1 MKPLARLLYFVAVY
15 TALFIAQK
23 LHATE
28 SSQDVSLAPY
38 LLVTSAPGDTPG
50 DTIPLKNTKVD
61 VSIDGVVAH
70 VTIEQTYANTGN
82 QPIHAEYVFPG
93 STRSA
98 VHGMTMQTGESIVR
112 AVIREKGA
120 AKKEF
125 EQAKSENKSASL
137 LEQKRPNVFQT
148 SLANILPGDEMKIT
162 LEYSESVV
170 PEEGTYQWVFPT
182 VVGPRFTHGEVEQ
195 ENKAEEN
202 WSANPHLE
210 QAKPSPASFSL
221 KARLHSGLDLAEV
234 KCPTHPIEIKWNSA
248 HEATVELNS
257 AATHANRDL
266 IMEWKLAKNK
276 IDSGI
281 LINKGEK
288 ETTFLLQIEPPARVS
303 ADVITSREYI
313 FVVDVSGSMTGFPL
327 NTAYQ
332 LMEKL
337 LGSIHESDTFNLI
350 LFAGSDRVY
359 QEASLPA
366 SASNIASAINWMKSS
381 PTGGNTEMLG
391 ALQSAMR
398 LPNDESRSRSV
409 ILITDGFINFE
420 AEAFELIR
428 NNLHQNN
435 VFCFGIGSSVN
446 RHLIEGIAHCGQG
459 EPFVVTTPSEADA
472 AVKKLTT
479 YVSSPVL
486 SHITLTAEG
495 TEVYEIEPSSIRD
508 LFANRPIAVI
518 GKIRQPLQGS
528 VVLRGTQ
535 ANGVIYEKKIDLA
548 TISESQ
554 RNNPALP
561 ILWARERVRSL
572 GDYNNFA
579 ENSRT
584 KNTEKN
590 ANITEITRI
599 GLEYSLLTPYTSF
612 IAINDTPREI
622 TSTPKT
628 VRQVL
633 PLPAGVNANAISG
646 GNTNS
651 IVASNSSVP
660 EPGSTSLLLLIAIIF
675 AVQRRR

>member
-1 MKPLARLLYFVAVY
+1 MKTLPRILYFVAVY
-15 TALFIAQK
+15 SALFIAHK
-23 LHATE
+23 LQAIE

-38 LLVTSAPGDTPG
+38 LLVTSSPGDTPG

-112 AVIREKGA
+112 AVIREKAA
-120 AKKEF
+120 AKKKF
-125 EQAKSENKSASL
+125 EQAKAENKSASL

-162 LEYSESVV
+162 LEYSESIV
-170 PEEGTYQWVFPT
+170 PETGTYQWVFPT
-182 VVGPRFTHGEVEQ
+182 VVGPRFTHGATEH

-202 WSANPHLE
+202 WSANPHLA
-210 QAKPSPASFSL
+210 QGKSAPASFSL

-248 HEATVELNS
+248 HEAAIELKNDAS
-257 AATHANRDL
+257 HANRDL

-276 IDSGI
+276 IDSGV
-281 LINKGEK
+281 LIHQGDK
-288 ETTFLLQIEPPARVS
+288 ENTFLLQIEPPARVTS
-303 ADVITSREYI
+303 DVITSREYV
-313 FVVDVSGSMTGFPL
+313 FVVDVSGSMSGFPL

-337 LGSIHESDTFNLI
+337 LGSIRESDTFNLI
-350 LFAGSDRVY
+350 LFAGSDRIY
-359 QEASLPA
+359 QDTPLPA
-366 SASNIASAINWMKSS
+366 NKSNISAAINWMKSS
-381 PTGGNTEMLG
+381 PTGGSTEMLG
-391 ALQSAMR
+391 ALQSAMH

-409 ILITDGFINFE
+409 ILITDGYINFE

-428 NNLHQNN
+428 DNLHKNN

-459 EPFVVTTPSEADA
+459 EPFVVTTPSEADG

-479 YVSSPVL
+479 YISSPVL

-495 TEVYEIEPSSIRD
+495 NEIYDVEPSSVRD
-508 LFANRPIAVI
+508 LFADRPIAVI
-518 GKIRQPLQGS
+518 GKIRNPLQGS
-528 VVLRGTQ
+528 IILRGTQ
-535 ANGVIYEKKIDLA
+535 ANGVIYEKKISLA
-548 TISESQ
+548 EISESQ
-554 RNNPALP
+554 RSNPALP
-561 ILWARERVRSL
+561 VLWARERVRSL
-572 GDYNNFA
+572 GDYNSFA
-579 ENSRT
+579 ERSRGE
-584 KNTEKN
+584 NVEKN
-590 ANITEITRI
+590 KNIAEIISI
-599 GLEYSLLTPYTSF
+599 GLQYSLLTPYTSF

-622 TSTPKT
+622 TGTPKT
-628 VRQVL
+628 VRQTL
-633 PLPAGVNANAISG
+633 PLPAGVSADAIG
-646 GNTNS
+646 GGSSNS

-660 EPGSTSLLLLIAIIF
+660 EPGSVSLLLLMAILF